1 MMMKKQ
7 IKGIIFLWFIFYIVF
22 YHVSVR
28 AEQKGLF
35 WQVSSNKSI
44 VYILGSVHLFK
55 KEIYPLDQKIEQ
67 AFNSSEVI
75 AFEVNLNEMDSMD
88 MLALF
93 QQKGLYPEGDSLK
106 SHISETTLNLLI
118 PRLQSHGVPA
128 ELAMR
133 FRPWLLAMTL
143 QSMELQRLGFMPEYG
158 IDRYF
163 FEKAEGKEITGLESA
178 QYQIEIFDSLSEK
191 VQELFLLYTIRDM
204 DQLSSITDQLLK
216 AWESGDASIVEEL
229 TFRPLKGDPG
239 FLPLY
244 ERLFYERNSAMA
256 LRIENFLKTEK
267 RHFVIIGAG
276 HLVGDRGIIEILK
289 KKGYKVRQL

>member
-1 MMMKKQ
+1 MKKQ
-7 IKGIIFLWFIFYIVF
+7 IKGIIFLWAIFNIVF
-22 YHVSVR
+22 YYHVSVW

-35 WQVSSNKSI
+35 WEVSSNKST

-75 AFEVNLNEMDSMD
+75 VFEVNLNEIDSMD

-106 SHISETTLNLLI
+106 SHISETTLNLLM
-118 PRLQSHGVPA
+118 PRLQSYGVPV

-143 QSMELQRLGFMPEYG
+143 QSMELQRLGFMTEYG

-204 DQLSSITDQLLK
+204 DQLSSITDQILK
-216 AWESGDASIVEEL
+216 AWESGDISIVEKL
-229 TFRPLKGDPG
+229 IFRPLKEDPG

-244 ERLFYERNSAMA
+244 EILFYERNSAMA
-256 LRIENFLKTEK
+256 LKIENFLKTGK
-267 RHFVIIGAG
+267 RYFVITGAG
-276 HLVGDRGIIEILK
+276 HLVGDKGIIEILK
-289 KKGYKVRQL
+289 KKGYKVRQI

>member
-1 MMMKKQ
+1 MKMKKQ

-22 YHVSVR
+22 YHVSAR

-35 WQVSSNKSI
+35 WQVSSNKST

-75 AFEVNLNEMDSMD
+75 VFEVNLNEMDSMD

-106 SHISETTLNLLI
+106 SHISETTLNLLM
-118 PRLQSHGVPA
+118 PRLQSYGIPA
-128 ELAMR
+128 ELAMK

-143 QSMELQRLGFMPEYG
+143 QSIELQRLGFLPEYG

-163 FEKAEGKEITGLESA
+163 FEKAKGKEITGLESS
-178 QYQIEIFDSLSEK
+178 QYQVGIFDSLSEK
-191 VQELFLLYTIRDM
+191 VQELFLLYTIRDV
-204 DQLSSITDQLLK
+204 DQLSSIIDQILK

-229 TFRPLKGDPG
+229 TFKPFKEDPG

-244 ERLFYERNSAMA
+244 EILFYERNSAMA
-256 LRIENFLKTEK
+256 SKIENFLKTEK
-267 RHFVIIGAG
+267 RYFVIIGAG

-289 KKGYKVRQL
+289 KKGYKVRQI